1 MLWRKKIK
9 TNTFRWLIFF
19 FQYFCLGLH
28 SYEQKKL
35 LVKISDIYLFLRF
48 CSHFFH
54 LFRQWSNTPQNFVLC
69 IVLFKENLQF
79 VKQCQNLAWIH
90 FWFWINSHCI
100 FFIVLGYSED
110 LPSGSTYWLVTDWI
124 HLARNSAL
132 QLTHDLFTSG
142 SHVSTQSSNS
152 RNSSTLTS
160 ELSFD
165 RFHYILHSNS

>member
-1 MLWRKKIK
+1 MLIFLYLNLVSIFDKKEDRELMLWRKKIK

-79 VKQCQNLAWIH
+79 VKQFVKPKLRL
-90 FWFWINSHCI
+90 NSLLILNQFPLYLLHCPRI
-100 FFIVLGYSED
+100 FRGLVVRFNILTGN
-110 LPSGSTYWLVTDWI
+110 WLDT
-124 HLARNSAL
+124 
-132 QLTHDLFTSG
+132 F
-142 SHVSTQSSNS
+142 SS
-152 RNSSTLTS
+152 
-160 ELSFD
+160 
-165 RFHYILHSNS
+165 